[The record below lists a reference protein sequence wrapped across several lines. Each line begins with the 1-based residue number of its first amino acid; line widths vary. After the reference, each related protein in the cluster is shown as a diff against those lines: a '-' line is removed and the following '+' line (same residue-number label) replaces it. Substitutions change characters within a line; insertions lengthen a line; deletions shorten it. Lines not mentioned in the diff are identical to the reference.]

1 MFISY
6 GVYYAYMNEPD
17 EPYSTTVRISS
28 DVLEE
33 IRQFKRVTESIGDTI
48 ARITREWQILRTIR
62 QIEHWDRDDIR
73 DLRNAI
79 QRLDMLDPDKQWSAR
94 VDWANLPSEFIPD
107 TICGYPVWAMDRHG
121 LCLVGDAMDGIEH
134 INEILEWYK
143 NKKR

>member
-6 GVYYAYMNEPD
+6 GVYHAYMNEPD

-62 QIEHWDRDDIR
+62 QIEHWDREPHKYQIYV
-73 DLRNAI
+73 
-79 QRLDMLDPDKQWSAR
+79 S
-94 VDWANLPSEFIPD
+94 
-107 TICGYPVWAMDRHG
+107 G
-121 LCLVGDAMDGIEH
+121 LNVQEQ
-134 INEILEWYK
+134 EVQQ
-143 NKKR
+143 